1 MLILPTGP
9 SVFTSMSFPFSVLI
23 KLRSD
28 CLTEESMSEG
38 KRGRKVS
45 YNRIIE
51 ILDGRILGML
61 CLKKCSSYGRHAK
74 RQNCLCTL
82 SYYSPYSIEQAGGV
96 SNEIICL
103 PPCLSLTLS
112 LLSICLSAYVC
123 MCIYLSIYSS
133 IFPSI

>member
-1 MLILPTGP
+1 MLILLIGP

-82 SYYSPYSIEQAGGV
+82 SYYSPYSIEPAEGD
-96 SNEIICL
+96 SNEII
-103 PPCLSLTLS
+103 CLSLTLS
-112 LLSICLSAYVC
+112 LSFSFIYLSLSICMYV
-123 MCIYLSIYSS
+123 YLSFYL
-133 IFPSI
+133 